1 MTSLS
6 TWQLQ
11 PSSGHAP
18 PKTNAPLAPP
28 ADVAAAAEADA
39 RHRAH
44 CPMCVPA
51 GQEPGSAGQFVQ
63 ALFDAHAP
71 WLSVSPASQR
81 PGRPR
86 PAQLL
91 SKRGEP
97 S

>member
-1 MTSLS
+1 MSPS

-18 PKTNAPLAPP
+18 PKTNAALTPP
-28 ADVAAAAEADA
+28 AGIAASAAADA

-44 CPMCVPA
+44 CLMCVPT
-51 GQEPGSAGQFVQ
+51 GQEPGSAAQFVQ

-71 WLSVSPASQR
+71 WLSASPALQGS
-81 PGRPR
+81 GRPR

-91 SKRGEP
+91 SKRGQ